1 MLLVLSLY
9 VEAQT
14 LQEVINQSIQNNYQL
29 QILEEESAIA
39 GEQSEIESHWADP
52 ILKVG
57 INDIQLFDKPFNRD
71 IEAMQNQFI
80 AVSQTIPLSNKL
92 KISSGIER
100 EKQQII
106 EEKKEVLKVNI
117 AFGIRKAFIEA
128 KEAEK
133 NLVILDEY
141 IRFLQTPLNLLINL
155 SAIEKN
161 MIERY
166 IQTELMQK
174 NYQLQ
179 RESWLEKIAV
189 AKERIALIG
198 NLNINSFSEEVILKN
213 YHLQSSDKLL
223 MQLLSQSPELRVIS
237 KLKELSR
244 QNIALA
250 EAKTQADIT
259 VSTGYYQ
266 RFDRNDYVSVAVS
279 YPLYVHGK
287 QAQQKVQALKRST
300 IQNISY
306 ERTKVQL
313 EQGLKITLHQ
323 LKSLYAELK
332 ILERSEI
339 KINRL
344 IANAKINI
352 TSGGSLIYYYELFTK
367 RVNNQLLMRKKQR
380 EVALNENQID
390 QLLGVI

>member
-352 TSGGSLIYYYELFTK
+352 TSGGSLIHYYELFTK